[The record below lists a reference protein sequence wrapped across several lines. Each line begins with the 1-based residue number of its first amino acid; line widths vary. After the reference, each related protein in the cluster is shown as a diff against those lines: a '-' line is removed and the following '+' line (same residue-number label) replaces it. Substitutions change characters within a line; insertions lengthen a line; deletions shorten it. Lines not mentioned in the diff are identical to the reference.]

1 MLFLKNFFDTRL
13 LPSIIRETN
22 IDNMNSLIH
31 EIFHLAKKSRREGFL
46 ALQEDM
52 GNFHPDYISEKLIEF
67 MQKIFSLLIDAQESE
82 VITNI
87 AKNYIS
93 ATPFCEEETIQAIL
107 WTNGITMIEQ
117 GTNPGIIY
125 QYLASMLGID
135 IIPDCEDEQYVSIY
149 EYKRNRT

>member
-1 MLFLKNFFDTRL
+1 MLFLKDFFDNGL
-13 LPSIIRETN
+13 ELPTIISKTSK
-22 IDNMNSLIH
+22 DNMNSLIQT
-31 EIFHLAKKSRREGFL
+31 IFHLAKKARREGFL

-52 GNFHPDYISEKLIEF
+52 ENFHPDYISEKLIEF

-93 ATPFCEEETIQAIL
+93 ATPFNYDETIQAIL
-107 WTNGITMIEQ
+107 WTNGIIMIQQ
-117 GTNPGIIY
+117 GTNPGITY

-135 IIPDCEDEQYVSIY
+135 IIPDCEDEQYTSIY
-149 EYKRNRT
+149 EYKKN